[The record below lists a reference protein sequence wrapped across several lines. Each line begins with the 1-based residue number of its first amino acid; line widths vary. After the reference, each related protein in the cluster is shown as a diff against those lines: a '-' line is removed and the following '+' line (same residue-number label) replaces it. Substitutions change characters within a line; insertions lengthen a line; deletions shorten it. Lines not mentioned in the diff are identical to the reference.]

1 LDGAKNKKP
10 GWSKKQKAKL
20 GLNSKFGTK
29 PQLGFFFYSIQVFF
43 CTEKSSNGAKKKK
56 VELGHDFEFGT
67 NPNLAFFCSIRAS
80 LCGNT
85 LREAQM
91 EQKEKKPN

>member
-10 GWSKKQKAKL
+10 SL
-20 GLNSKFGTK
+20 GSTPNLEPN
-29 PQLGFFFYSIQVFF
+29 PNLAFFFYSIQVFF
-43 CTEKSSNGAKKKK
+43 CTEKSSNGAKRKK

-91 EQKEKKPN
+91 ELKEKKPN